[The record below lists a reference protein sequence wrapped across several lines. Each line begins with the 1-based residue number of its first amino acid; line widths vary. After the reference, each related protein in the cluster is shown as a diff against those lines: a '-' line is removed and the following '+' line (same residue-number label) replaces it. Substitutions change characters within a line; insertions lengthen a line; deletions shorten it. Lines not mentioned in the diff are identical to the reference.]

1 MDAFPEAPF
10 LPDASQM
17 RVDHVTALLAL
28 LLEDP
33 LRSAAINHICK
44 SYSEG
49 DASYIWSQCDPH
61 IRLPPSHPLAEANH
75 ASDSILALVQA
86 TYTAPDT

>member
-1 MDAFPEAPF
+1 MVAIMEAPF

-17 RVDHVTALLAL
+17 QVDHVTALLAL

-33 LRSAAINHICK
+33 LRSAAIGFICK

-49 DASYIWSQCDPH
+49 NAFH
-61 IRLPPSHPLAEANH
+61 ILY
-75 ASDSILALVQA
+75 Q
-86 TYTAPDT
+86 